1 MINRVN
7 HSRWWHHL
15 ILGAMAM
22 VVLSPVMLII
32 WVSFGSPGA
41 ETGTFTLNNW
51 RLVLGLGAKG
61 LDGSV
66 IFSPFPALTWLGN
79 SVKISLIYASLATSI
94 AAFAAY
100 GLLRNQRASGHSLA
114 NALLVMQFFPSV
126 LAIVAVYIL
135 LRKLGV
141 FVPALGVNSH
151 GGLLLS
157 YLGGVAFYIWF
168 LKEQIA
174 YLPREY
180 EEGARVTNATSWQIF
195 VSIVLPLLAPA
206 FLVTFL
212 IAFMTSFG
220 EFPLA
225 SILLQ
230 QQAQYT
236 LAVGAPSYLSPQYY
250 HWGEFAAFAVLSAM
264 PALLLLALIQYWL
277 LYLTPKWKK
286 EK

>member
-1 MINRVN
+1 MSSINR
-7 HSRWWHHL
+7 SSWWHHL
-15 ILGAMAM
+15 ILGSVSC
-22 VVLSPVMLII
+22 VVLTPVVIII
-32 WVSFGSPGA
+32 WVSLGSPGA
-41 ETGTFTLNNW
+41 EAGELTLNHW
-51 RLVLGLGAKG
+51 RLVLGLGVKEQ
-61 LDGSV
+61 DGS
-66 IFSPFPALTWLGN
+66 ITFSPFPALTWLAN
-79 SVKISLIYASLATSI
+79 SIKISLIYASLATLM
-94 AAFAAY
+94 AALAAY
-100 GLLRNQRASGHSLA
+100 GLLRNQRAAANSLA

-135 LRKLGV
+135 LRKLGS
-141 FVPALGVNSH
+141 FVPVLGVNSH

-174 YLPREY
+174 HLPREY
-180 EEGARVTNATSWQIF
+180 EEGARVTNASSWQIF
-195 VSIVLPLLAPA
+195 TSIVLPLLAPA

-230 QQAQYT
+230 QQEQYT

-250 HWGEFAAFAVLSAM
+250 HWGEFAAFAVLSSLPAM
-264 PALLLLALIQYWL
+264 GLLALIQYWL

-286 EK
+286 ER

>member
-1 MINRVN
+1 MSRCVN
-7 HSRWWHHL
+7 HARWWHHL
-15 ILGAMAM
+15 ILGGMACM
-22 VVLSPVMLII
+22 VLIPVLLII

-41 ETGTFTLNNW
+41 QTGEFTLNHW
-51 RLVLGLGAKG
+51 RLVLGLGVKEP
-61 LDGSV
+61 DGSWT
-66 IFSPFPALTWLGN
+66 FSPFPALTWLGN
-79 SVKISLIYASLATSI
+79 SVKISLIYASLATLI
-94 AAFAAY
+94 AALAAY
-100 GLLRNQRASGHSLA
+100 GLLRNQRASAHSLA
-114 NALLVMQFFPSV
+114 NMLLVLQFLPSV

-135 LRKLGV
+135 LRKLGM
-141 FVPALGVNSH
+141 FVPLLGVNTH
-151 GGLLLS
+151 GGLILS

-180 EEGARVTNATSWQIF
+180 EEGARVTNARAWQIF
-195 VSIVLPLLAPA
+195 GHIVLPLLAPA

-230 QQAQYT
+230 KQTQYT
-236 LAVGAPSYLSPQYY
+236 LAVGAPNYLSPQYY
-250 HWGEFAAFAVLSAM
+250 HWGEFAAFAVLSSM
-264 PALLLLALIQYWL
+264 PALLLLAMIQYWL
-277 LYLTPKWKK
+277 LYLIPKWKK